1 MCNISSTYSKKQD
14 KLEGCDGMEYNDYEL
29 VYLSQEKN
37 EDAYK
42 ILLNKYMPII
52 ISKLKPYMIRSKVPY
67 EDLLIEALV
76 GFQNAIDSFKNQE
89 KATFYTF
96 LLICVER
103 ELEKKCGRI
112 TQKKINEPEEV
123 LLSQKSQIQKEL
135 LEHIKSSE
143 KTPEEKIITEF
154 EVNQILEHI
163 LEVLSSY
170 EVEVLSLRI
179 EGLTYSE
186 ISIALDKTNKSVDGA
201 IQRIKEKTLKIG
213 NMCY

>member
-1 MCNISSTYSKKQD
+1 
-14 KLEGCDGMEYNDYEL
+14 MEYNDYEL

-52 ISKLKPYMIRSKVPY
+52 ISKLKPYMSRSKVPY

-76 GFQNAIDSFKNQE
+76 GFQNAIDNFKTQE

-96 LLICVER
+96 LLICIER

-112 TQKKINEPEEV
+112 TQKKINEYEEV
-123 LLSQKSQIQKEL
+123 LLSQKTQFQKEL
-135 LEHIKSSE
+135 LEYIKSSE
-143 KTPEEKIITEF
+143 KNPEEKIINEF
-154 EVNQILEHI
+154 EINQILEHI
-163 LEVLSSY
+163 LEELSSY

-179 EGLTYSE
+179 EGLTYKE
-186 ISIALDKTNKSVDGA
+186 ISLALDKTNKSVDGA
-201 IQRIKEKTLKIG
+201 IQRIKEKTIKIG
-213 NMCY
+213 NICY

>member
-1 MCNISSTYSKKQD
+1 
-14 KLEGCDGMEYNDYEL
+14 MEYNDYEL

-52 ISKLKPYMIRSKVPY
+52 ISKLKPYMSRSKVPY

-76 GFQNAIDSFKNQE
+76 GFQNAIDSFKTQE

-96 LLICVER
+96 LLICIER

-112 TQKKINEPEEV
+112 TQKKINEYEEV
-123 LLSQKSQIQKEL
+123 LLSQKTQFQKEL
-135 LEHIKSSE
+135 LEYIKSSE
-143 KTPEEKIITEF
+143 KNPEEKIINEF
-154 EVNQILEHI
+154 EINQILEHI
-163 LEVLSSY
+163 LEELSSY

-179 EGLTYSE
+179 EGLTYKE
-186 ISIALDKTNKSVDGA
+186 ISLALDKTNKSVDGA
-201 IQRIKEKTLKIG
+201 IQRIKEKTIKIG
-213 NMCY
+213 NIQN

>member
-1 MCNISSTYSKKQD
+1 
-14 KLEGCDGMEYNDYEL
+14 MEYNDYEL

-52 ISKLKPYMIRSKVPY
+52 IRKLKPYMSRSKVPY

-76 GFQNAIDSFKNQE
+76 GFQNAIDSFKTQE

-96 LLICVER
+96 LLICIER

-112 TQKKINEPEEV
+112 TQKKINEYEEV
-123 LLSQKSQIQKEL
+123 LLSQKTQFQKEL
-135 LEHIKSSE
+135 LEYIKSSE
-143 KTPEEKIITEF
+143 KNPEEKIINEF
-154 EVNQILEHI
+154 EINQILEHI
-163 LEVLSSY
+163 LEELSSY

-179 EGLTYSE
+179 EGLTYKE
-186 ISIALDKTNKSVDGA
+186 ISLALDKTNKSVDGA
-201 IQRIKEKTLKIG
+201 IQRIKEKTIKIG
-213 NMCY
+213 NICY

>member
-1 MCNISSTYSKKQD
+1 
-14 KLEGCDGMEYNDYEL
+14 MEYNDYEL

-52 ISKLKPYMIRSKVPY
+52 ISKLKPYMSRSKVPY

-76 GFQNAIDSFKNQE
+76 GFQNAIDSFKTQE

-96 LLICVER
+96 LLICIER

-112 TQKKINEPEEV
+112 TQKKFNEYEEV
-123 LLSQKSQIQKEL
+123 LLSQKTQFQKEL
-135 LEHIKSSE
+135 LEYIKSSE
-143 KTPEEKIITEF
+143 KNPEEKIINEF
-154 EVNQILEHI
+154 EINQTLEHI
-163 LEVLSSY
+163 LEELSNY

-179 EGLTYSE
+179 EGLTYKE
-186 ISIALDKTNKSVDGA
+186 ISLALDKTNKSVDGA
-201 IQRIKEKTLKIG
+201 IQRIKEKTIKIG
-213 NMCY
+213 NICY

>member
-1 MCNISSTYSKKQD
+1 
-14 KLEGCDGMEYNDYEL
+14 MEYNDYEL

-52 ISKLKPYMIRSKVPY
+52 ISKLKPYLAKSNVPY
-67 EDLLIEALV
+67 EDLLVEALV
-76 GFQNAIDSFKNQE
+76 GFHNAIESFKDKE

-112 TQKKINEPEEV
+112 TQKKCSELEEV
-123 LLSQKSQIQKEL
+123 LLSQKTKIQKEL
-135 LEHIKSSE
+135 SEHIKSSE
-143 KTPEEKIITEF
+143 KTPEEEIISEF
-154 EVNQILEHI
+154 EINQILENI
-163 LEVLSSY
+163 LEVLSNY

-179 EGLTYSE
+179 EGLTYGE
-186 ISIALDKTNKSVDGA
+186 ISVALEKTNKSVDGA
-201 IQRIKEKTLKIG
+201 MQRIKEKVIKIG

>member
-1 MCNISSTYSKKQD
+1 
-14 KLEGCDGMEYNDYEL
+14 MEYNDYEL

-52 ISKLKPYMIRSKVPY
+52 ISKLKPYMSRSKVPY

-76 GFQNAIDSFKNQE
+76 GFQNAIDSFKTQE

-96 LLICVER
+96 LLICIER

-112 TQKKINEPEEV
+112 TQKKINEYEEV
-123 LLSQKSQIQKEL
+123 LLSQKTQFQKEL
-135 LEHIKSSE
+135 LEYIKSSE
-143 KTPEEKIITEF
+143 KNPEEKIINEF
-154 EVNQILEHI
+154 ETNQILEHI
-163 LEVLSSY
+163 LEELSSY

-179 EGLTYSE
+179 EGLTYKE
-186 ISIALDKTNKSVDGA
+186 ISLALDKTNKSVDGA
-201 IQRIKEKTLKIG
+201 IQRIKEKTIKIG
-213 NMCY
+213 NICY

>member
-1 MCNISSTYSKKQD
+1 
-14 KLEGCDGMEYNDYEL
+14 MEYNDYEL

-52 ISKLKPYMIRSKVPY
+52 ISKLKPYMSRSKVPY

-76 GFQNAIDSFKNQE
+76 GFQNAIDSFKTQE

-96 LLICVER
+96 LLICIER

-112 TQKKINEPEEV
+112 TQKKINEYEEV
-123 LLSQKSQIQKEL
+123 LLSQKKQFQKEL
-135 LEHIKSSE
+135 LEYIKSSE
-143 KTPEEKIITEF
+143 KNPEEKIINEF
-154 EVNQILEHI
+154 EINQILEHI
-163 LEVLSSY
+163 LEELSSY

-179 EGLTYSE
+179 EGLTYKE
-186 ISIALDKTNKSVDGA
+186 ISLALDKTNKSVDGA
-201 IQRIKEKTLKIG
+201 IQRIKEKTIKIG
-213 NMCY
+213 NICY

>member
-1 MCNISSTYSKKQD
+1 
-14 KLEGCDGMEYNDYEL
+14 MEYNDYEL

-52 ISKLKPYMIRSKVPY
+52 ISKLKPYMSRSKVPY

-76 GFQNAIDSFKNQE
+76 GFQNAIDSFKTQE

-96 LLICVER
+96 LLICIER

-112 TQKKINEPEEV
+112 TQKKINE
-123 LLSQKSQIQKEL
+123 
-135 LEHIKSSE
+135 
-143 KTPEEKIITEF
+143 EKIINEF
-154 EVNQILEHI
+154 EINQILEHI
-163 LEVLSSY
+163 LEELSSY

-179 EGLTYSE
+179 EGLTYKE
-186 ISIALDKTNKSVDGA
+186 ISLALDKTNKSVDGA
-201 IQRIKEKTLKIG
+201 IQRIKEKTIKIG
-213 NMCY
+213 NICY

>member
-1 MCNISSTYSKKQD
+1 
-14 KLEGCDGMEYNDYEL
+14 MEYNNYEL

-52 ISKLKPYMIRSKVPY
+52 ISKLKPYMSRSKVPY

-76 GFQNAIDSFKNQE
+76 GFQNAIDSFKTQE

-96 LLICVER
+96 LLICIER

-112 TQKKINEPEEV
+112 TQKKINEYEEV
-123 LLSQKSQIQKEL
+123 LLSQKTQFQKEL
-135 LEHIKSSE
+135 LEYIKSSE
-143 KTPEEKIITEF
+143 KNPEEKIINEF
-154 EVNQILEHI
+154 EINQILEHI
-163 LEVLSSY
+163 LEELSSY

-179 EGLTYSE
+179 EGLTYKE
-186 ISIALDKTNKSVDGA
+186 ISLALDKTNKSVDGA
-201 IQRIKEKTLKIG
+201 IQRIKEKTIKIG
-213 NMCY
+213 NICY

>member
-1 MCNISSTYSKKQD
+1 
-14 KLEGCDGMEYNDYEL
+14 MEYNDYEL

-52 ISKLKPYMIRSKVPY
+52 ISKLKPYMSRSKVPY

-76 GFQNAIDSFKNQE
+76 GFQNAIDSFKTQE

-96 LLICVER
+96 LLICIER

-112 TQKKINEPEEV
+112 TQKKINEYEEV
-123 LLSQKSQIQKEL
+123 LLSQKTQFQKEL
-135 LEHIKSSE
+135 LEYIKSSV
-143 KTPEEKIITEF
+143 KNPEEKIINEF
-154 EVNQILEHI
+154 EINQILEHI
-163 LEVLSSY
+163 LEELSSY

-179 EGLTYSE
+179 EGLTYKE
-186 ISIALDKTNKSVDGA
+186 ISLALDKTNKSVDGA
-201 IQRIKEKTLKIG
+201 IQRIKEKTIKIG
-213 NMCY
+213 NICY

>member
-1 MCNISSTYSKKQD
+1 
-14 KLEGCDGMEYNDYEL
+14 MEYNDYEL

-52 ISKLKPYMIRSKVPY
+52 ISKLKPYMSRSKVPY

-76 GFQNAIDSFKNQE
+76 GFQNAIDSFKTQE

-96 LLICVER
+96 LLICIER

-112 TQKKINEPEEV
+112 TQKKINEYEEV
-123 LLSQKSQIQKEL
+123 LLSQKTQFQKEL
-135 LEHIKSSE
+135 LEYIKSSE
-143 KTPEEKIITEF
+143 KNPEEKIINEF
-154 EVNQILEHI
+154 EINQILEHI
-163 LEVLSSY
+163 LEELSSY

-179 EGLTYSE
+179 EGLTYKE
-186 ISIALDKTNKSVDGA
+186 ISLALDKTSKSVDGA
-201 IQRIKEKTLKIG
+201 IQRIKEKTIKIG
-213 NMCY
+213 NICY

>member
-1 MCNISSTYSKKQD
+1 
-14 KLEGCDGMEYNDYEL
+14 MEYNDYEL

-52 ISKLKPYMIRSKVPY
+52 ISKLKPYMSRSKVPY

-76 GFQNAIDSFKNQE
+76 GFQNAIDSFKTQE

-96 LLICVER
+96 LLICIER

-112 TQKKINEPEEV
+112 TQKKINEYEEV
-123 LLSQKSQIQKEL
+123 LLSQKTQFQKEL
-135 LEHIKSSE
+135 LEYIKSSE
-143 KTPEEKIITEF
+143 KNPEEKIINEF
-154 EVNQILEHI
+154 EINQILEHI
-163 LEVLSSY
+163 LEELSSY

-179 EGLTYSE
+179 EGLTYKE
-186 ISIALDKTNKSVDGA
+186 ISLALDKTNKSVDGA
-201 IQRIKEKTLKIG
+201 IQRIKEKTIKIG
-213 NMCY
+213 NICY

>member
-1 MCNISSTYSKKQD
+1 
-14 KLEGCDGMEYNDYEL
+14 MEYNDYEL

-52 ISKLKPYMIRSKVPY
+52 ISKLKPYMSRSKVPY

-76 GFQNAIDSFKNQE
+76 GFQNAIDIFKTQE

-96 LLICVER
+96 LLICIER

-112 TQKKINEPEEV
+112 TQKKINEYEEV
-123 LLSQKSQIQKEL
+123 LLSQKTQFQKEL
-135 LEHIKSSE
+135 LEYIKSSE
-143 KTPEEKIITEF
+143 KNPEEKIINEF
-154 EVNQILEHI
+154 EINQILEHI
-163 LEVLSSY
+163 LEELSSY

-179 EGLTYSE
+179 EGLTYKE
-186 ISIALDKTNKSVDGA
+186 ISLALDKTNKSVDGA
-201 IQRIKEKTLKIG
+201 IQRIKEKTIKIG
-213 NMCY
+213 NICY

>member
-1 MCNISSTYSKKQD
+1 
-14 KLEGCDGMEYNDYEL
+14 MEYNDYEL

-52 ISKLKPYMIRSKVPY
+52 ISKLKPYMSRSKVPY

-76 GFQNAIDSFKNQE
+76 GFQNAIDSFKTQE

-96 LLICVER
+96 LLICIER

-112 TQKKINEPEEV
+112 TQKKINEYEEV
-123 LLSQKSQIQKEL
+123 LLSQKTQFQKEL
-135 LEHIKSSE
+135 LEYIKSLE
-143 KTPEEKIITEF
+143 KNPEEKIINEF
-154 EVNQILEHI
+154 EINQILEHI
-163 LEVLSSY
+163 LEELSSY

-179 EGLTYSE
+179 EGLTYKE
-186 ISIALDKTNKSVDGA
+186 ISLALDKTSKSVDGA
-201 IQRIKEKTLKIG
+201 IQRIKEKTIKIG
-213 NMCY
+213 NICY

>member
-1 MCNISSTYSKKQD
+1 
-14 KLEGCDGMEYNDYEL
+14 MEYNDYEL

-52 ISKLKPYMIRSKVPY
+52 ISKLKPYMSRSKVPY

-76 GFQNAIDSFKNQE
+76 GFQNAIDSFKTQE

-96 LLICVER
+96 LLICIER

-112 TQKKINEPEEV
+112 TQKKINEYEEV
-123 LLSQKSQIQKEL
+123 LLSQKTQFQKEL
-135 LEHIKSSE
+135 LEYIKSSE
-143 KTPEEKIITEF
+143 KNPEEKIINEF
-154 EVNQILEHI
+154 EINQILEHI
-163 LEVLSSY
+163 LEELSSY

-179 EGLTYSE
+179 EGLTYKE
-186 ISIALDKTNKSVDGA
+186 ISLALDKTNKSVDGA
-201 IQRIKEKTLKIG
+201 IQRIKEKSIKIG
-213 NMCY
+213 NICY

>member
-1 MCNISSTYSKKQD
+1 
-14 KLEGCDGMEYNDYEL
+14 MEYNDYEL

-52 ISKLKPYMIRSKVPY
+52 ISKLKPYMSRSKVPY

-76 GFQNAIDSFKNQE
+76 GFQNAIDSFKTQE

-96 LLICVER
+96 LLICIER

-112 TQKKINEPEEV
+112 TQKKINEYEEV
-123 LLSQKSQIQKEL
+123 LLSQKTQFQKEL
-135 LEHIKSSE
+135 LEYIKSSE
-143 KTPEEKIITEF
+143 KNPEEKIINEF
-154 EVNQILEHI
+154 EINQILEHI
-163 LEVLSSY
+163 LEELSSY

-179 EGLTYSE
+179 EGLTYKE
-186 ISIALDKTNKSVDGA
+186 ISLALDKTSKSVDGA
-201 IQRIKEKTLKIG
+201 IQRIKEKTIKIG
-213 NMCY
+213 KI

>member
-1 MCNISSTYSKKQD
+1 
-14 KLEGCDGMEYNDYEL
+14 MEYNDYEL

-52 ISKLKPYMIRSKVPY
+52 ISKLKPYMSRSKVPY

-76 GFQNAIDSFKNQE
+76 GFQNAIDSFKTQE

-96 LLICVER
+96 LLICIER

-112 TQKKINEPEEV
+112 TQKKFNEYEEV
-123 LLSQKSQIQKEL
+123 LLSQKTQFQKEL
-135 LEHIKSSE
+135 LEYIKSSE
-143 KTPEEKIITEF
+143 KNPEEKIINEF
-154 EVNQILEHI
+154 EINQTLEHI
-163 LEVLSSY
+163 LEELSSY

-179 EGLTYSE
+179 EGLTYKE
-186 ISIALDKTNKSVDGA
+186 ISLALDKTNKSVDGA
-201 IQRIKEKTLKIG
+201 IQRIKEKTIKIG
-213 NMCY
+213 NICY

>member
-1 MCNISSTYSKKQD
+1 
-14 KLEGCDGMEYNDYEL
+14 MEYNDYEL

-52 ISKLKPYMIRSKVPY
+52 ISKLKPYMTRSKVPY

-112 TQKKINEPEEV
+112 TQKKFNESEEV

-143 KTPEEKIITEF
+143 KTPEEKIINEF

>member
-1 MCNISSTYSKKQD
+1 
-14 KLEGCDGMEYNDYEL
+14 MEYNDYEL

-52 ISKLKPYMIRSKVPY
+52 ISKLKPYMSRSKVPY

-76 GFQNAIDSFKNQE
+76 GFQNAIDSFKTQE

-96 LLICVER
+96 LLICIER

-112 TQKKINEPEEV
+112 TQKKINEYEEV
-123 LLSQKSQIQKEL
+123 LLSQKTQFQKEL
-135 LEHIKSSE
+135 LEYIKSSE
-143 KTPEEKIITEF
+143 KNPEEKIINEF
-154 EVNQILEHI
+154 EINQILEHI
-163 LEVLSSY
+163 LEELSSY

-179 EGLTYSE
+179 EGLTYKE
-186 ISIALDKTNKSVDGA
+186 ISLALDKTNKSVDGE
-201 IQRIKEKTLKIG
+201 IQRIKEKTIKIG
-213 NMCY
+213 NICY

>member
-1 MCNISSTYSKKQD
+1 
-14 KLEGCDGMEYNDYEL
+14 MEYNDYEL

-52 ISKLKPYMIRSKVPY
+52 ISKLKPYMSRSKVPY

-76 GFQNAIDSFKNQE
+76 GLQNAIDSFKTQE

-96 LLICVER
+96 LLICIER

-112 TQKKINEPEEV
+112 TQKKINEYEEV
-123 LLSQKSQIQKEL
+123 LLSQKTQFQKEL
-135 LEHIKSSE
+135 LEYIKSSE
-143 KTPEEKIITEF
+143 KNPEEKIINEF
-154 EVNQILEHI
+154 EINQILEHI
-163 LEVLSSY
+163 LEELSSY

-179 EGLTYSE
+179 EGLTYKE
-186 ISIALDKTNKSVDGA
+186 ISLALDKTNKSVDGA
-201 IQRIKEKTLKIG
+201 IQRIKEKTIKIG
-213 NMCY
+213 NICY

>member
-1 MCNISSTYSKKQD
+1 
-14 KLEGCDGMEYNDYEL
+14 MEYNDYEL

-52 ISKLKPYMIRSKVPY
+52 ISKLKPYMSRSKVPY

-76 GFQNAIDSFKNQE
+76 GFQNAIDSFKTQE

-96 LLICVER
+96 LLICIER

-112 TQKKINEPEEV
+112 TQKKINEYEEV
-123 LLSQKSQIQKEL
+123 LLSQKTQFQKEL
-135 LEHIKSSE
+135 LEYIKSSE
-143 KTPEEKIITEF
+143 KNPEEKIINEF
-154 EVNQILEHI
+154 EINQTLEHI
-163 LEVLSSY
+163 LEELSSY

-179 EGLTYSE
+179 EGLTYKE
-186 ISIALDKTNKSVDGA
+186 ISLALDKTNKSVDGA
-201 IQRIKEKTLKIG
+201 IQRIKEKTIKIG
-213 NMCY
+213 NICY

>member
-1 MCNISSTYSKKQD
+1 
-14 KLEGCDGMEYNDYEL
+14 MEYNDYEL

-52 ISKLKPYMIRSKVPY
+52 ISKLKPYMSRSKVPY

-76 GFQNAIDSFKNQE
+76 GFQNAIDSFKTQE

-96 LLICVER
+96 LLICIER

-112 TQKKINEPEEV
+112 TQKKFNEYEEV
-123 LLSQKSQIQKEL
+123 LLSQKTQFQKEL
-135 LEHIKSSE
+135 LEYIKSSE
-143 KTPEEKIITEF
+143 KNPEEKIINEF
-154 EVNQILEHI
+154 EINQILEHI
-163 LEVLSSY
+163 LEELSSY

-179 EGLTYSE
+179 EGLTYKE
-186 ISIALDKTNKSVDGA
+186 ISLALDKTNKSVDGA
-201 IQRIKEKTLKIG
+201 IQRIKEKTIKIG
-213 NMCY
+213 NICY

>member
-1 MCNISSTYSKKQD
+1 
-14 KLEGCDGMEYNDYEL
+14 MEYNDYEL

-52 ISKLKPYMIRSKVPY
+52 ISKLKPYMSRSKVPY

-76 GFQNAIDSFKNQE
+76 GFQNAIDSFKTQE

-96 LLICVER
+96 LLICIER

-112 TQKKINEPEEV
+112 TQKKINEYEEV
-123 LLSQKSQIQKEL
+123 LLRQKTQFQKEL
-135 LEHIKSSE
+135 LEYIKSSE
-143 KTPEEKIITEF
+143 KNPEEKIINEF
-154 EVNQILEHI
+154 EINQILEHI
-163 LEVLSSY
+163 LEELSSY

-179 EGLTYSE
+179 EGLTYKE
-186 ISIALDKTNKSVDGA
+186 ISLALDKTNKSVDGA
-201 IQRIKEKTLKIG
+201 IQRIKEKIAKKYI
-213 NMCY
+213 NRRN

>member
-1 MCNISSTYSKKQD
+1 
-14 KLEGCDGMEYNDYEL
+14 MEYNDYEL

-52 ISKLKPYMIRSKVPY
+52 ISKLKPYISRSKVPY

-76 GFQNAIDSFKNQE
+76 GFQNAIDSFKTQE

-96 LLICVER
+96 LLICIER

-112 TQKKINEPEEV
+112 TQKKINEYEEV
-123 LLSQKSQIQKEL
+123 LLSQKTQFQKEL
-135 LEHIKSSE
+135 LEYIKSSE
-143 KTPEEKIITEF
+143 KNPEEKIINEF
-154 EVNQILEHI
+154 EINQILEHI
-163 LEVLSSY
+163 LEELSSY

-179 EGLTYSE
+179 EGLTYKE
-186 ISIALDKTNKSVDGA
+186 ISLALDKTNKSVDGA
-201 IQRIKEKTLKIG
+201 IQRIKEKIIKIG
-213 NMCY
+213 NICY

>member
-1 MCNISSTYSKKQD
+1 
-14 KLEGCDGMEYNDYEL
+14 MEYNDYEL

-52 ISKLKPYMIRSKVPY
+52 ISKLKPYISRSKVPY

-76 GFQNAIDSFKNQE
+76 GFQNAIDSFKTQE

-96 LLICVER
+96 LLICIER

-112 TQKKINEPEEV
+112 TQKKINEYEEV
-123 LLSQKSQIQKEL
+123 LLSQKTQFQKEL
-135 LEHIKSSE
+135 LEYIKSSE
-143 KTPEEKIITEF
+143 KNPEEKIINEF
-154 EVNQILEHI
+154 EINQILEHI
-163 LEVLSSY
+163 LEELSSY

-179 EGLTYSE
+179 EGLTYKE
-186 ISIALDKTNKSVDGA
+186 ISLALDKTSKSVDGA
-201 IQRIKEKTLKIG
+201 IQRIKEKTIKIG
-213 NMCY
+213 NICY

>member
-1 MCNISSTYSKKQD
+1 
-14 KLEGCDGMEYNDYEL
+14 MEYNDYEL

-52 ISKLKPYMIRSKVPY
+52 ISKLKPYMSRSKVPY

-76 GFQNAIDSFKNQE
+76 GFQNAIDSFKTQE

-96 LLICVER
+96 LLICIER

-112 TQKKINEPEEV
+112 TQKKINEYEEV
-123 LLSQKSQIQKEL
+123 LLSQKTQFQKEL
-135 LEHIKSSE
+135 LEYIKSSE
-143 KTPEEKIITEF
+143 KNPEEKIINEF
-154 EVNQILEHI
+154 EINQILEHI
-163 LEVLSSY
+163 LKELSSY

-179 EGLTYSE
+179 EGLTYKE
-186 ISIALDKTNKSVDGA
+186 ISLALDKTNKSVDGA
-201 IQRIKEKTLKIG
+201 IQRIKEKTIKIG
-213 NMCY
+213 NICY

>member
-1 MCNISSTYSKKQD
+1 
-14 KLEGCDGMEYNDYEL
+14 MEYNDYEL

-52 ISKLKPYMIRSKVPY
+52 ISKLKPYMSRSKVPY

-76 GFQNAIDSFKNQE
+76 GFQNAIDSFKTQE

-96 LLICVER
+96 LLICIER

-112 TQKKINEPEEV
+112 TQKKINEYEEV
-123 LLSQKSQIQKEL
+123 LLSQKTQFQKEL
-135 LEHIKSSE
+135 LEYIKSSE
-143 KTPEEKIITEF
+143 KNPEEKIINEF
-154 EVNQILEHI
+154 EINQILEHI
-163 LEVLSSY
+163 LEELSSY

-179 EGLTYSE
+179 EGLTYKE
-186 ISIALDKTNKSVDGA
+186 ISLALDKTNKSVDGA
-201 IQRIKEKTLKIG
+201 IQRIKEKIIKIG
-213 NMCY
+213 NICY

>member
-1 MCNISSTYSKKQD
+1 MNY
-14 KLEGCDGMEYNDYEL
+14 EEYNDYEL

-52 ISKLKPYMIRSKVPY
+52 ISKLKPYMSRSKVPY

-76 GFQNAIDSFKNQE
+76 GFQNAIDSFKTQE

-96 LLICVER
+96 LLICIER

-112 TQKKINEPEEV
+112 TQKKINEYEEV
-123 LLSQKSQIQKEL
+123 LLSQKTQFQKEL
-135 LEHIKSSE
+135 LEYIKSSE
-143 KTPEEKIITEF
+143 KNPEEKIINEF
-154 EVNQILEHI
+154 EINQILEHI
-163 LEVLSSY
+163 LEELSSY

-179 EGLTYSE
+179 EGLTYKE
-186 ISIALDKTNKSVDGA
+186 ISLALDKTNKSVDGA
-201 IQRIKEKTLKIG
+201 IQRIKEKTIKIG
-213 NMCY
+213 NICY